1 MLELG
6 TRAPDFS
13 LPDTNGAMVSRNEFA
28 GRPLLVMFICN
39 HCPFVKHVRTKLAEL
54 GRLYQQKNVGVVGI
68 NSNNVDKYPDDS
80 PKNMK
85 REAAEAGY
93 TFPYLFDQT
102 QEAAKAY
109 RAAYTPDFFLF
120 DRNHRLVYRGQMDSS
135 RPGNNVPITGK
146 DLTAAVEAVLA
157 GKPVSAEQR
166 PSAGCNIKWKAGNEP
181 EYFGH

>member
-109 RAAYTPDFFLF
+109 RAACTPDFFLF